1 MLSGDY
7 HYDNHDYDDDDDD
20 DVDDDED
27 DEQDEDDDDD
37 ADDDDDD
44 DDNGDQDRGRH
55 LADNPA
61 VTAPQCR
68 TYLHREAYS
77 ASKSSSSWLL

>member
-1 MLSGDY
+1 MPTGKISYTFSNISANGD
-7 HYDNHDYDDDDDD
+7 DKDDDDD
-20 DVDDDED
+20 DVDDDD
-27 DEQDEDDDDD
+27 VDDDDI
-37 ADDDDDD
+37 DDDDDD
-44 DDNGDQDRGRH
+44 DDGDQDRGRH

>member
-1 MLSGDY
+1 MSE
-7 HYDNHDYDDDDDD
+7 N
-20 DVDDDED
+20 VDDDHNHG
-27 DEQDEDDDDD
+27 DDDGDNN
-37 ADDDDDD
+37 DDD
-44 DDNGDQDRGRH
+44 GDQDRGRH

-77 ASKSSSSWLL
+77 ASKSSSSWLLCKL